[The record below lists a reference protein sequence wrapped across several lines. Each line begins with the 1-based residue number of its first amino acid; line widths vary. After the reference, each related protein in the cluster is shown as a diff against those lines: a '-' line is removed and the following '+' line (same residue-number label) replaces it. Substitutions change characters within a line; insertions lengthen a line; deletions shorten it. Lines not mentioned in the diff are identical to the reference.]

1 MYLGVTMKNAT
12 VPTAAE
18 FAAWRE
24 THPPMAGG
32 DPAAPDKLAELTEK
46 LNGLTST
53 AGDLAA
59 RLENASADSAV
70 VAEVKALMDGTDDRP
85 GLRQQIEVLTAE
97 REAAMREAEVKAMGA
112 KLTTL
117 NEAINSLKEGMRL
130 PDGEFRLPSEG
141 GSKAVSEDL
150 GSYGPDSGFTVFN
163 DIRMANKGDAEAR
176 KRLIE
181 GFEGAVFEGKAL
193 NSEGKAMSEG
203 VAAQGGYLVRPQ
215 IERQIVI
222 AREFDNVLRGIC
234 SSLNV
239 TSNAIQ
245 LDQIGLT
252 TTAGWVEELLT
263 KPEGTGMTLATITA
277 SVFTAAGLA
286 TISNQLLA
294 DSNPAV
300 DGLVTADLAKR
311 LVALEETAFL
321 NGSGTGQPLGIL
333 NTPGVTA
340 TTLTTTPILDLLDA
354 ILDSIAKVETAHG
367 APSAILMHPRTWTRI
382 LKARDVQGAYYI
394 DPTGGPQDPRTGLR
408 GPVKTLWGY
417 PVLTTNRMPTNKGA
431 GTNESRIIVGDFREA
446 LILDRQGITVDES
459 KHVHF
464 TTNQTVFRS
473 EMRVG
478 FTAARTPTAFDVI
491 GGAGLANG

>member
-1 MYLGVTMKNAT
+1 M
-12 VPTAAE
+12 
-18 FAAWRE
+18 
-24 THPPMAGG
+24 
-32 DPAAPDKLAELTEK
+32 DKIAELTAK
-46 LNGLTST
+46 LDSLKERADGIATTLESGATT
-53 AGDLAA
+53 A
-59 RLENASADSAV
+59 EQ
-70 VAEVKALMDGTDDRP
+70 VAEVKALLDGSEGQT
-85 GLRQQIEVLTAE
+85 GLRDQIAVLTQE
-97 REAAMREAEVKAMGA
+97 REEAMREAEVKAMGA
-112 KLTTL
+112 KLTDLQSVITEMQNGMKL
-117 NEAINSLKEGMRL
+117 PAGGFVLPGSAEGKAAD
-130 PDGEFRLPSEG
+130 PNDPYAEG
-141 GSKAVSEDL
+141 
-150 GSYGPDSGFTVFN
+150 SGHTVFA
-163 DIRMANKGDAEAR
+163 DIRMANRGDGEAR

-181 GFEGAVFEGKAL
+181 GFEGATFEGKSL
-193 NSEGKAMSEG
+193 SNEGKAMSEG

-215 IERQIVI
+215 VERQIVT
-222 AREFDNVLRGIC
+222 AREFDNVMRGLC

-321 NGSGTGQPLGIL
+321 NGSGTGQPLGLL
-333 NTPGVTA
+333 NTPGIGATA
-340 TTLTTTPILDLLDA
+340 LATTPILDLLDA
-354 ILDSIAKVETAHG
+354 VLDAIAAVETSHG
-367 APSAILMHPRTWTRI
+367 APTAILMHPRTWTRI
-382 LKARDVQGAYYI
+382 LKARDAQGAYYI
-394 DPTGGPQDPRTGLR
+394 DPTGGPQDPRTGQR

-417 PVLTTNRMPTNKGA
+417 PVLTTNRMPTNKGT

-459 KHVHF
+459 AHVYF
-464 TTNQTVFRS
+464 TTNQTVFRA
-473 EMRVG
+473 EQRVG
-478 FTAARTPTAFDVI
+478 FTAARTPLAFNVV